1 MTEVAENQWVQF
13 LFCNAG
19 TDRDMAEAA
28 LWEMPMGWSDRVK
41 LISFAPDA
49 KNPVQENRAAKDGE
63 QDKQRH
69 LVMSLGLATA
79 STAPQRPSL
88 AGTYSSSIGFHSDG
102 AVYLDGN

>member
-41 LISFAPDA
+41 LISFAPGSGGYRD
-49 KNPVQENRAAKDGE
+49 ER
-63 QDKQRH
+63 
-69 LVMSLGLATA
+69 
-79 STAPQRPSL
+79 
-88 AGTYSSSIGFHSDG
+88 
-102 AVYLDGN
+102 